1 MKWSMCKTALY
12 IYIYTIMQVNNKDL
26 ERECQISLIFKSELE
41 NTKLLLKRSFTELD
55 IKIGIEHVITKSTK
69 T

>member
-1 MKWSMCKTALY
+1 
-12 IYIYTIMQVNNKDL
+12 MQVNSKHL

-41 NTKLLLKRSFTELD
+41 NTKLLLKRSLTELV

>member
-1 MKWSMCKTALY
+1 
-12 IYIYTIMQVNNKDL
+12 MQVNNKNL

-41 NTKLLLKRSFTELD
+41 NTKLLLKRSLTELD
-55 IKIGIEHVITKSTK
+55 IKIGIANVITKPTK

>member
-1 MKWSMCKTALY
+1 
-12 IYIYTIMQVNNKDL
+12 MQVNNKNL

-69 T
+69 I